1 MTLWLENRVAIVTGA
16 GRGIGQATAMLL
28 AKEGARVV
36 VNDLGCEIDGSST
49 SGGPADSVVKE
60 IRELGGE
67 AVANYT
73 SVATMDGAKSIAQCA
88 LENFG
93 RIDILVSLA
102 GVERGKAF
110 IDTTEDDFDALVA
123 THLKGHFGCL
133 KAVLPHMIAQ
143 KYGRIINI
151 SSGAILGTIGEV
163 VYGAVKSAILGLTR
177 GLAKE
182 VKEYGI
188 TVNAIM
194 PAARTRMTAAAA
206 SSAAVKQPSGIGT
219 DQPPETIAP
228 LIAYLASERAGKI
241 TGRTIALRYART
253 VQLMSDPTPV
263 GSAYTAREAWTIEEL
278 DKVMPRLVPGIE

>member
-1 MTLWLENRVAIVTGA
+1 MTLWLKNRVAIVTGA
-16 GRGIGQATAMLL
+16 GRGIGRATAILL

-36 VNDLGCEIDGSST
+36 VNDLGCEIDGSGV
-49 SGGPADSVVKE
+49 SGGPADSVVEE
-60 IRELGGE
+60 IRKLGGD
-67 AVANYT
+67 AVTNYA
-73 SVATMDGAKSIAQCA
+73 SVVTIDGAKNIAQCA
-88 LENFG
+88 LDNFG

-102 GVERGKAF
+102 GVDRGKAF
-110 IDTTEDDFDALVA
+110 VDTTEEDFDILIA
-123 THLKGHFGCL
+123 THLKGHFGYL

-143 KYGRIINI
+143 KYGRIVNI
-151 SSGAILGTIGEV
+151 SSGAVLGTIGEV

-206 SSAAVKQPSGIGT
+206 SSAAVKQPSGIGS

-241 TGRTIALRYART
+241 TGRTIALRCART
-253 VQLMSDPTPV
+253 VQLMSDPTAV
-263 GSAYTAREAWTIEEL
+263 GSAYTAGEAWTIEEL
-278 DKVMPRLVPGIE
+278 DKVMPRLVPEI